1 MANLVFYDF
10 ETCSSNV
17 SYGQIIQAAAVLVND
32 EFQELDRYEGRCKL
46 SPGII
51 PEAMALIVNK
61 TTPKMLKETNLSHY
75 QMVRQM
81 MEKFSQWKNS
91 IFIGY
96 NSINFDEEFLRRTL
110 FKNLDYPYLTV
121 TNGNERA
128 DLFNLAR
135 ASHLYYP
142 GCIKTPISDKN
153 NPVFKLD
160 KLAPMNG
167 IKHNDAHSAIADVLA
182 TVEIAKLLSKNAPN
196 VWKASLMT
204 TSKDKTFA
212 IIKNE
217 LTFCTD
223 FFYYGKSFPFI
234 LTFLCEH
241 PRWGYPMCFD
251 LKMDPKIY
259 FKLSINELRKELKK
273 TPKVIRTIKHKKH
286 PIIMNSSYGVNF
298 KGYKEIGLKKLQER
312 AKLVKENKDF
322 TEKVE
327 TILDDEAREKQDQD
341 TQEDIYAE
349 ESIYTKFTSREDNAI
364 MPAFHKAN
372 WKEKFLIL
380 QKFKDERLRYFG
392 KKILYE
398 ESPKSLPDEEYIAI
412 HQEVAKKVLSTN
424 KERWNTIPRTYSEI
438 DTLRNKFKEDKE
450 KLKILNEINLY
461 VEEMEKMYEEAL
473 TLKKKL
479 LN

>member
-32 EFQELDRYEGRCKL
+32 NFQELDRYEGRCKL

-51 PEAMALIVNK
+51 PECMALLVNN
-61 TTPKMLKETNLSHY
+61 TTPKILKETNLSHY

-81 MEKFSQWKNS
+81 MEKFNKWKNS

-128 DLFNLAR
+128 DLFSITR

-142 GCIKTPISDKN
+142 NCIKTPISDKN

-160 KLAPMNG
+160 RLAPMND
-167 IKHNDAHSAIADVLA
+167 IKHKDAHSAISDVLA
-182 TVEIAKLLSKNAPN
+182 TIEIAKLLSKTAPN

-204 TSKDKTFA
+204 ANKDKTLK
-212 IIKNE
+212 IIKDE

-223 FFYYGKSFPFI
+223 FFYYGKSFPFV
-234 LTFLCEH
+234 LTFVCEH
-241 PRWGYPMCFD
+241 PLWAYPMCFD
-251 LKMDPKIY
+251 LKSDPKYY
-259 FKLSINELRKELKK
+259 FNLSVNELKKELKK

-286 PIIMNSSYGVNF
+286 PIIMNSSYGMSF
-298 KGYKEIGLKKLQER
+298 ESYKQLGLLKLQER
-312 AKLVKENKDF
+312 AKLIRENKDF
-322 TEKVE
+322 ANKVSTVLE
-327 TILDDEAREKQDQD
+327 EEAREKKDFQS
-341 TQEDIYAE
+341 QEEVYAE
-349 ESIYTKFTSREDNAI
+349 ESIYTKFTTREDNAI
-364 MPAFHKAN
+364 MPTFHKAD

-380 QKFKDERLRYFG
+380 QKFKDERLRYFA

-398 ESPKSLPDEEYIAI
+398 ESPETLPKEEYDSIHKEIA
-412 HQEVAKKVLSTN
+412 ARVLSTN
-424 KERWNTIPRTYSEI
+424 KEKWNTIPRVYSEI
-438 DTLRNKFKEDKE
+438 DTLRNKFKDDSDKI
-450 KLKILNEINLY
+450 KRINEINSY
-461 VEEMEKMYEEAL
+461 IEEMEKMYQRAS
-473 TLKKKL
+473 
-479 LN
+479 